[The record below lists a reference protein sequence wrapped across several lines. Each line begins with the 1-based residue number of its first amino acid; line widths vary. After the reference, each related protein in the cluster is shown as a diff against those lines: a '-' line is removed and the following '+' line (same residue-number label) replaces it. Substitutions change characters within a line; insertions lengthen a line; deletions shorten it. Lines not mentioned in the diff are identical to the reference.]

1 MRNVFSILLRFSGL
15 WLFNALSLQ
24 LCAMVVSGFEIHAL
38 DSAPTAVNTMSV
50 ALIFTLVN
58 LLIRPLILLL
68 SIPLNTLS
76 FGLFSLVVNAGMFYV
91 VEEFSTILEIRD
103 FGAAFFASFLFAIIN
118 SFITMLIPID
128 EDLLYYDILGNRMRR
143 SGADSDFTEKGIVI
157 LEIDGLSYSRIV
169 SAIHHQIMPYLKELT
184 DSGKFRIS
192 HFDCGIPS
200 QTSSC
205 QAGIMYGD
213 NSNICAFRWYDKVN
227 NRVVT
232 SSNFG
237 DMNRVESRILRENS
251 IGLLDNGISINNL
264 MSGNAAV
271 SLFTVSS
278 FRPKSDEETRR
289 RNLNLYSYALKP
301 YMLTKSLIF
310 TVLDAF
316 EEGLQYLW
324 AILRN
329 KKPRLNRMHRLY
341 PLIRAVTNVLLRDI
355 STALTINEI
364 HRNGVVSYTTF
375 YGYDEI
381 AHHSGPDSY
390 EAYRALRK
398 IDRSIKQIHHSAER
412 VSGRKYELYILSDH
426 GQSFGA
432 TFRQRYQI
440 SLSEFIRSLAVK
452 CTASESQ
459 LEVVGVENA
468 GDNNASVRAA
478 ITGMVESVRKKK
490 TGRHSEAIEKIDH
503 ILEAT
508 ESGRIESGQNQTD
521 SNIWVMASGNLAN
534 VYFPFT
540 RQKASLEEIE
550 TEYPNF
556 FANLIEHPGI
566 GLVIVRSEDIPR
578 AVGKRGIRNL
588 VTGEIIG
595 HDPLIQYGDP
605 EVRAEQLRYLADF
618 PEGGDLIIFSSV
630 FPDGTVAA
638 FEELIG
644 SHGGMGGNQTDAFIF
659 HQSDI
664 SFPDNIINSNQIF
677 SFFNERRNTP
687 VPLDQ
692 VAEHVEKKEEW
703 AWSAL
708 LNGIKNTRK
717 WTVHLRDILLCQ
729 TDVYRKVADDPALNG
744 PAVLVTLGS
753 FLTFL
758 TVFSVLRSFP
768 DGAAVGAFFWFVLT
782 MLRVIGSSL
791 TMLILRDPL
800 PYFQQVRVMMFN
812 SIFDILWL
820 GIVIPG
826 ASGVWMILSLANRF
840 ITSILAL
847 IGYASANHK
856 KRFLILIFFTLS
868 IIGTVIGMSLIFT
881 SLGYILKYDPL
892 IQFMQIIDQSNY
904 PK

>member
-24 LCAMVVSGFEIHAL
+24 LCAMVVSGFEIHPL
-38 DSAPTAVNTMSV
+38 ESAPMAVNIMSV

-58 LLIRPLILLL
+58 LLIRPLIMML

-143 SGADSDFTEKGIVI
+143 SSVDDNFTEKGII
-157 LEIDGLSYSRIV
+157 LLEIDGLSYSRIV
-169 SAIHHQIMPYLKELT
+169 GAIHRQVMPYLKELT

-200 QTSSC
+200 QTSSS

-213 NSNICAFRWYDKVN
+213 NFNICAFRWYDKEN
-227 NRVVT
+227 NRVIT
-232 SSNFG
+232 SSNFS
-237 DMNRVESRILRENS
+237 DMNRVESRILEKNT
-251 IGLLDNGISINNL
+251 IGLLDNGISVNNL

-271 SLFTVSS
+271 SFFTVSS
-278 FRPKSDEETRR
+278 ILPKSDEEARR
-289 RNLNLYSYALKP
+289 RNLALYSYALKP

-310 TVLDAF
+310 TVLDVF

-329 KKPRLNRMHRLY
+329 KTPRLNRMHRLY
-341 PLIRAVTNVLLRDI
+341 PLIRAITNVLLRDI

-364 HRNGVVSYTTF
+364 HRNGVASYTTF

-412 VSGRKYELYILSDH
+412 VSGRKYEMYVLSDH
-426 GQSFGA
+426 GQAFGA

-452 CTASESQ
+452 CAANECQ
-459 LEVVGVENA
+459 LEVVSVENSA
-468 GDNNASVRAA
+468 DNNASVRAA
-478 ITGMVESVRKKK
+478 ITGMIESDQKIKPSR
-490 TGRHSEAIEKIDH
+490 RSQAIEKIDH
-503 ILEAT
+503 ILEAADSNKM
-508 ESGRIESGQNQTD
+508 ESDQKQTD
-521 SNIWVMASGNLAN
+521 FNIWVMASGNLAN

-540 RQKASLEEIE
+540 RKKASLEEIE
-550 TEYPNF
+550 TEYPNLF
-556 FANLIEHPGI
+556 TNLIEHPGI
-566 GLVIVRSEDIPR
+566 GLIIVHSEDIPR

-588 VTGEIIG
+588 VTGEITG

-664 SFPDNIINSNQIF
+664 SIPDNITNSNQVF
-677 SFFNERRNTP
+677 AFFNERRNTP
-687 VPLDQ
+687 VPLAQ
-692 VAEHVEKKEEW
+692 VNEHAEKKEEW
-703 AWSAL
+703 GWSAL

-717 WTVHLRDILLCQ
+717 WTVYLRDILLYQ
-729 TDVYRKVADDPALNG
+729 TDVYRKVADDPELNG
-744 PAVLVTLGS
+744 PAVLITLGS

-758 TVFSVLRSFP
+758 SVFSVLQGFP
-768 DGAAVGAFFWFVLT
+768 DGTVTGAFFWFALT
-782 MLRVIGSSL
+782 ALRVIVSYL
-791 TMLILRDPL
+791 TMLILRDPF
-800 PYFQQVRVMMFN
+800 PYFQLVRVMLFN
-812 SIFDILWL
+812 SIFDVLWL
-820 GIVIPG
+820 GMLIPG
-826 ASGVWMILSLANRF
+826 ASGVWLFLSLANRF

-847 IGYASANHK
+847 IGYANANRK
-856 KRFLILIFFTLS
+856 KSLLILLLFTLS
-868 IIGTVIGMSLIFT
+868 TIGTVIGMILIFT
-881 SLGYILKYDPL
+881 SLGYILNYDPL
-892 IQFMQIIDQSNY
+892 IQFMQIIDQRNQ
-904 PK
+904 

>member
-1 MRNVFSILLRFSGL
+1 MAVD
-15 WLFNALSLQ
+15 
-24 LCAMVVSGFEIHAL
+24 GFEIHAL
-38 DSAPTAVNTMSV
+38 ESAPMAVNTMSV

-58 LLIRPLILLL
+58 LLIRPLILML

-103 FGAAFFASFLFAIIN
+103 FGTAFLASFLFAIIN

-143 SGADSDFTEKGIVI
+143 SSADGDFTEKGII
-157 LEIDGLSYSRIV
+157 LLEIDGLSYSRIV

-184 DSGKFRIS
+184 DSGKFSIS
-192 HFDCGIPS
+192 HYDCGIPS

-213 NSNICAFRWYDKVN
+213 NFNICAFRWYDKEN

-237 DMNRVESRILRENS
+237 DMNRVESRILKENS
-251 IGLLDNGISINNL
+251 IGLLDNGISINNM

-278 FRPKSDEETRR
+278 FRPKSGEETRR
-289 RNLNLYSYALKP
+289 RNLDLYSYVLKP

-310 TVLDAF
+310 TVLDMV
-316 EEGLQYLW
+316 EESLQYLW

-329 KKPRLNRMHRLY
+329 KKPRLKRMYGFY

-412 VSGRKYELYILSDH
+412 VSGRKYELYVLSDH

-440 SLSEFIRSLAVK
+440 SLSEFIHGLAVK
-452 CTASESQ
+452 CAAASEHQ

-468 GDNNASVRAA
+468 NDNNASVRAA
-478 ITGMVESVRKKK
+478 IEGMVESVRKEN
-490 TGRHSEAIEKIDH
+490 TDRRRQAIEKIDH

-508 ESGRIESGQNQTD
+508 ESSKIESNQKQTD

-550 TEYPNF
+550 TEYPSF
-556 FANLIEHPGI
+556 LTNLIEHPGI

-588 VTGEIIG
+588 ITGEITG

-664 SFPDNIINSNQIF
+664 SIPDNITNSNQVF
-677 SFFNERRNTP
+677 SFFNGRRNTP
-687 VPLDQ
+687 VPLEQ
-692 VAEHVEKKEEW
+692 AAEHVEKKEEW
-703 AWSAL
+703 GWSAL

-717 WTVHLRDILLCQ
+717 WTVHLRDILLYQ

-744 PAVLVTLGS
+744 PAVLITLGS

-758 TVFSVLRSFP
+758 TVFSALRSFP
-768 DGAAVGAFFWFVLT
+768 DGAVVGAFYWLALT
-782 MLRVIGSSL
+782 MLRVIGSNL

-800 PYFQQVRVMMFN
+800 PYSQQVRVMMFN

-820 GIVIPG
+820 GILIPG
-826 ASGVWMILSLANRF
+826 ASGVWMVLSIANRF

-847 IGYASANHK
+847 IGYANANRK
-856 KRFLILIFFTLS
+856 KRFLILILFTLS
-868 IIGTVIGMSLIFT
+868 TIGTAVGMSLIFT